1 MTFTNFSEM
10 IAEYDDVLDADTCKK
25 IIDKFEYDN
34 RKTKGVT
41 NDDSASAEPK
51 ASIKKSTDLW
61 ISQWPEWAEYDEY
74 FFKALSP
81 HVKKYLVHI
90 KEKLGDEIQSV
101 NDLVDSGYQIQKTE
115 PGEGYGWHSDDDYG
129 PILDTIVMPIRG
141 YRDSGTVLQARRL
154 FTYMFYLND
163 DFEGGHTQ
171 FRVGGGKDGIFDVKP
186 KTGKLVCFP
195 ASWYFYHR
203 GDIVTE
209 GTKYVCT
216 GWLSD
221 HVTAYT
227 NDTTGISDKW
237 IKSAR
242 DSGRKMALQ
251 FNQNTGR
258 LEISDDLNKEK
269 QRNDTFKGM
278 YPSLNELETIVD
290 ESTQDRGI

>member
-10 IAEYDDVLDADTCKK
+10 IAEYDNVLDPDVCKK

-34 RKTKGVT
+34 RKTRGMT
-41 NDDSASAEPK
+41 NDDSSVGEPQQ
-51 ASIKKSTDLW
+51 SIKKSTDLW
-61 ISQWPEWAEYDEY
+61 ISQWPEWEKYDRA
-74 FFKALSP
+74 FFDALSP
-81 HVKKYLVHI
+81 YVKTYLQYI
-90 KEKLGDEIQSV
+90 KNKLGDEIQSV
-101 NDLVDSGYQIQKTE
+101 NDLVDSGYQIQRTDL
-115 PGEGYGWHSDDDYG
+115 GEGYGWHSDDDYG

-186 KTGKLVCFP
+186 KTGKLICFP
-195 ASWYFYHR
+195 ASWYFHHR
-203 GDIVTE
+203 GDIVTK

-221 HVTAYT
+221 HVTAFT

-237 IKSAR
+237 IKAAR

-258 LEISDDLNKEK
+258 LEISDDLNREK
-269 QRNDTFKGM
+269 RNNDTFKGM
-278 YPSLNELETIVD
+278 YPKLSELDTIVD

>member
-154 FTYMFYLND
+154 FTYM
-163 DFEGGHTQ
+163 
-171 FRVGGGKDGIFDVKP
+171 
-186 KTGKLVCFP
+186 
-195 ASWYFYHR
+195 
-203 GDIVTE
+203 
-209 GTKYVCT
+209 
-216 GWLSD
+216 LSLI
-221 HVTAYT
+221 H
-227 NDTTGISDKW
+227 I
-237 IKSAR
+237 
-242 DSGRKMALQ
+242 
-251 FNQNTGR
+251 
-258 LEISDDLNKEK
+258 
-269 QRNDTFKGM
+269 
-278 YPSLNELETIVD
+278 
-290 ESTQDRGI
+290 

>member
-1 MTFTNFSEM
+1 MITNFADM
-10 IAEYDDVLDADTCKK
+10 IVEYDDVIPADKCKE

-34 RKTKGVT
+34 RKSQGIT
-41 NDDSASAEPK
+41 ASDTEGK
-51 ASIKKSTDLW
+51 AIENSIKRSTDLW
-61 ISQWPEWAEYDEY
+61 ISQWPEWQEEDKL
-74 FFKALSP
+74 FFDALSP
-81 HVKKYLVHI
+81 HVKKYLLYI
-90 KEKLGDEIQSV
+90 KQKLGDEIQSV
-101 NDLVDSGYQIQKTE
+101 NDLVDSGYQIQRTDA
-115 PGEGYGWHSDDDYG
+115 GEGYGWHSDDDYG

-186 KTGKLVCFP
+186 KTGKLICFP
-195 ASWYFYHR
+195 ASWYFHHR
-203 GDIVTE
+203 GDIVTK

-221 HVTAYT
+221 HVSTFSC
-227 NDTTGISDKW
+227 DTTSVSEKFRNDAR
-237 IKSAR
+237 SA
-242 DSGRKMALQ
+242 GRKMLLQ

-269 QRNDTFKGM
+269 RNNDTFKGV
-278 YPSLNELETIVD
+278 YPKLSELDTIVD
-290 ESTQDRGI
+290 ETTQNRGI